1 MTWTLIESQTL
12 GSAASSVTFSSGL
25 SSYKFFRLSGY
36 VVNDTS
42 AKTASLRLN
51 GDSGANYA
59 RQSVSAISTTVAGAR
74 ETGQPSIGLGYGSIA
89 ASGAATIA
97 AIIAKP
103 SSATKAQVVEE
114 MGYEFSSGVALVL
127 NGGEWND
134 TSNLISSIALAP
146 SAGSFATGTSFLL
159 EGLAA

>member
-74 ETGQPSIGLGYGSIA
+74 ETGQPSIGLGYGNIA
-89 ASGAATIA
+89 ASGTASIE
-97 AIIAKP
+97 AIISKP
-103 SSATKAQVVEE
+103 SASVKAQVVEG
-114 MGYEFSSGVALVL
+114 MGYEFSSGDATAVNA
-127 NGGEWND
+127 GEWGNTPD
-134 TSNLISSIALAP
+134 SITSLSVIA
-146 SAGSFATGTSFLL
+146 SVGSFAAGTSFLL